1 MGGGSSPAARRRKR
15 TVNTTSR
22 VAIRVEK
29 NALIP
34 MRKKYRA
41 STRAAKVEACGGKSG
56 KPENISARRVSPA
69 QAEDHGPEG
78 GQGQHPADAQKGH
91 DRFTVASELGI
102 VVVAVQEEAVHGR
115 EDPAL

>member
-1 MGGGSSPAARRRKR
+1 MGRGSSPGTLRRKR

-34 MRKKYRA
+34 MRKKYSA
-41 STRAAKVEACGGKSG
+41 STRAAKVEACCGKRG
-56 KPENISARRVSPA
+56 KPENMSGRRVSPA

-78 GQGQHPADAQKGH
+78 PEGQHRGHAQYGH
-91 DRFTVASELGI
+91 DRLAVAPELGI
-102 VVVAVQEEAVHGR
+102 VV
-115 EDPAL
+115 